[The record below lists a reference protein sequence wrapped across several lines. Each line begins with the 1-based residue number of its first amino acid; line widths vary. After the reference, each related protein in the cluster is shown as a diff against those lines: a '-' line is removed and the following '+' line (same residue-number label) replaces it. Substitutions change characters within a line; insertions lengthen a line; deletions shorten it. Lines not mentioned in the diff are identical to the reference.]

1 MIRDAQSPTRQ
12 EVSDRQ
18 EEYADEMEHLQ
29 DELDET
35 ADDIRVI
42 RDLIEQIDPSGGT
55 AEGMDEVGQS
65 VDRSEDVTERVF
77 DDQDENLE
85 KVQDENEDYGN
96 EVDERARV
104 SETNLGKIS
113 DATAPLTTQEAVS
126 EIRAAKEAMV
136 QDVEIL
142 QEVERRI
149 KDNAVRSAEVQER
162 LRQIRRSE
170 D

>member
-1 MIRDAQSPTRQ
+1 MMRDTQSPTRQ

-18 EEYADEMEHLQ
+18 EGYADEMEHLQ

-35 ADDIRVI
+35 ADDIQVI
-42 RDLIEQIDPSGGT
+42 RDLIEQIDPGGGT
-55 AEGMDEVGQS
+55 AEGMDDVDQS
-65 VDRSEDVTERVF
+65 ADRAEDVTERVF
-77 DDQDENLE
+77 DDQDAELTD
-85 KVQDENEDYGN
+85 VSDENQDYGE
-96 EVDERARV
+96 EVDERTQV
-104 SETNLGKIS
+104 TETNLGKIS

-142 QEVERRI
+142 QEVVHRI
-149 KDNAVRSAEVQER
+149 EDNAVRSAEVQER

-170 D
+170 G